1 MTDLLRGDW
10 MIKGILFS
18 VVTFALL
25 ASIVSVCATQKQRG
39 TKSAVSASNAPSG
52 AELYA
57 KHCVACHGDDLKGNA
72 DFPPPY
78 RVPPNLTTL
87 ARRHGGK
94 FPDAYVVNVLRNG
107 VTMPAHGPAEMPVWG
122 TEFAATDQLDKLQ
135 VMLRIKNLT
144 QYIKSRQ
151 IK

>member
-1 MTDLLRGDW
+1 

-18 VVTFALL
+18 IVSCALL
-25 ASIVSVCATQKQRG
+25 ASIAGMCATQKQQG
-39 TKSAVSASNAPSG
+39 TKSALNANG

-107 VTMPAHGPAEMPVWG
+107 VTMPAHGPGGDASLGHRVCGYRPIG
-122 TEFAATDQLDKLQ
+122 
-135 VMLRIKNLT
+135 
-144 QYIKSRQ
+144 
-151 IK
+151 